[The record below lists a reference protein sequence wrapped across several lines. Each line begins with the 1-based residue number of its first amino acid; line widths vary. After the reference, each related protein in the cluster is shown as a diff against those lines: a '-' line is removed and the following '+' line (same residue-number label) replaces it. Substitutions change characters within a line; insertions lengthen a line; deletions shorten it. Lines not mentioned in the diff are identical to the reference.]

1 MYHSTGILIVRL
13 NVELYWQFKRFLSI
27 ILSML
32 DFVLRQ
38 SLKPNHLVSCD
49 STVPK

>member
-1 MYHSTGILIVRL
+1 MYHSTEILIVGL
-13 NVELYWQFKRFLSI
+13 YSVVYWQFNCVTSI

-38 SLKPNHLVSCD
+38 SLKPNHFVSCD